1 MKRMIGICLILSFL
15 IALSACSHPQ
25 SDGSGQEETA
35 AGKVI
40 YIDPYVGNGYEPC

>member
-25 SDGSGQEETA
+25 SDGSSQEETA
-35 AGKVI
+35 ALQQHTM
-40 YIDPYVGNGYEPC
+40 YLLHR